1 MDTSPVTE
9 VPQSPEAQL
18 EAIFAR
24 QTGEAKPEPKEEAE
38 APEAEADDDEPE
50 AVSDTDTDT
59 DEAEDGQSEEVA
71 DEVELTIGDEVK
83 KLTKAELAEIVAKR
97 DSFQKDYT
105 QKTQEVAEKRKAVDD
120 RDQYLQA
127 RELVMQHA
135 FKEAAEVESITAQ
148 LQQFQSL
155 DWNSLIADDPQR
167 ALQLNLAR
175 QQLQDTLQTKQKAL
189 QEVIGRTQQM
199 QEAHKRK
206 QVELG
211 QAELARRLG
220 KLDDQTRAGLMSV
233 AKELDYSEAD
243 MMSPA
248 ALHALHLAS
257 KYLALQ
263 KSKALTEKKVA
274 QAKPMSA
281 PAARSG
287 NQSIEQSK
295 REALKTRA
303 LKTGKTADAEAY
315 LERLFSMKRKR

>member
-1 MDTSPVTE
+1 MDTTPATE

-24 QTGEAKPEPKEEAE
+24 QTGEAKPEPKAEAPADDADAEDEDSEPDDTDDSDPEEAE
-38 APEAEADDDEPE
+38 
-50 AVSDTDTDT
+50 
-59 DEAEDGQSEEVA
+59 GQSEEIA

-97 DSFQKDYT
+97 DSFQRDYT
-105 QKTQEVAEKRKAVDD
+105 QKTQEVADKRKAVED

-155 DWNSLIADDPQR
+155 DWNSLISDDPQR

-175 QQLQDTLQTKQKAL
+175 QQLQDTLQTKQRTL
-189 QEVIGRTQQM
+189 QEVIGRTQAM

-206 QVELG
+206 QMEIGQVELT
-211 QAELARRLG
+211 RRLG
-220 KLDDQTRAGLMSV
+220 KLDDSTRASLMGV

-274 QAKPMSA
+274 QAKPMTA

-295 REALKTRA
+295 REALKTRVQ
-303 LKTGKTADAEAY
+303 KTGKTADAEAY